1 MYTREQLQDILKK
14 VHADKFKAA
23 ESKKEKTIENALKNY
38 ASGCK
43 REDIVAIYDT
53 TISGNGKK
61 GYLLARDGMYG
72 DNFATFKAYTGGGY
86 KIPFEGMVRFYRLT
100 ESPYEETLS
109 KSLLKSLFR
118 FEYEDG
124 TKILAYMGNVYD
136 EYIIPVMKAVLECE
150 QGKKEEPEHRPD
162 VEEARRREE
171 EEARRR
177 EEEEARRRAEEEARR
192 RAEEEARRRAE
203 EEVHRRAQEEAR
215 RKADEQCWKEEAEKA
230 MQELRKIQAAKRE
243 REMEEIFNRGVEA
256 CRRKAYEEAVPWFEK
271 AATEFDCTAAMENL
285 GILYLKSN
293 MLGVRLDLA
302 ERWYSMALQH
312 GSRQAEGQLE
322 YIRKYNVR
330 KYQLQHR
337 RRPEAMFSLLAQM
350 KFEDA
355 FALWRKG
362 QDLYEENDP
371 EQAFHTM
378 KESLPGRLSQ
388 TRFTLGM
395 MYLKGIGCEKDQSQA
410 SDLLGALMAGEQV
423 VFGRYPQTEEGEV
436 CEIGWKV
443 LHNDLENKRLLLISE
458 EILDIRPFAS
468 YKEEFDRML
477 NEKWEEGG
485 GIHFDKKQ
493 AQEAEAFMRA
503 GKDMLWD
510 KCGLRTWLNNE
521 FFRTAFRAPEAE
533 IISEATID
541 TAYLTKQG
549 VNGMPADAV
558 RTRDKVFVISAEEF
572 VKYIGDGGKA
582 IRKNSLENTE
592 MVKNLICTNEDA
604 GQYGDP
610 TPYAKK
616 KAGGLAGKDTT
627 VSWWLRTPGIMP
639 GTQMTGI
646 CENMVTT
653 VGEYV
658 VLNGV
663 GVRPALWISW
673 K

>member
-43 REDIVAIYDT
+43 REDVVAIYDT

-124 TKILAYMGNVYD
+124 SKILAYVGNVYD
-136 EYIIPVMKAVLECE
+136 EYVIPVMKAVLECE
-150 QGKKEEPEHRPD
+150 QGKKGEPELRPD
-162 VEEARRREE
+162 M
-171 EEARRR
+171 
-177 EEEEARRRAEEEARR
+177 
-192 RAEEEARRRAE
+192 
-203 EEVHRRAQEEAR
+203 EEAR
-215 RKADEQCWKEEAEKA
+215 RKADEQCRKEEAEKA
-230 MQELRKIQAAKRE
+230 VRELRKIQAAKRD

-395 MYLKGIGCEKDQSQA
+395 MYLKGIGCEKDPSQA

>member
-14 VHADKFKAA
+14 VHADKFRVA
-23 ESKKEKTIENALKNY
+23 ESKKEKIIENALKNY

-43 REDIVAIYDT
+43 REDVVAIYDT

-109 KSLLKSLFR
+109 KALLKSLFR

-124 TKILAYMGNVYD
+124 SKILAYVGNVYD
-136 EYIIPVMKAVLECE
+136 EYVIPVMKAVLECE
-150 QGKKEEPEHRPD
+150 QGKKGEPELRPD
-162 VEEARRREE
+162 M
-171 EEARRR
+171 
-177 EEEEARRRAEEEARR
+177 
-192 RAEEEARRRAE
+192 
-203 EEVHRRAQEEAR
+203 EEAR
-215 RKADEQCWKEEAEKA
+215 RKADEQCRKEEAEKA
-230 MQELRKIQAAKRE
+230 MRELRKIQAAKRD

-271 AATEFDCTAAMENL
+271 AATEFDCTTAMENL
-285 GILYLKSN
+285 GILYLNSS

-312 GSRQAEGQLE
+312 GSRQAESQLE

-330 KYQLQHR
+330 KYQLQHQ
-337 RRPEAMFSLLAQM
+337 RRPEAMFSLLAEM

-371 EQAFHTM
+371 EQAFRTM

-395 MYLKGIGCEKDQSQA
+395 MYLKGIGCEKDPSQA
-410 SDLLGALMAGEQV
+410 AALLGALMAGEQV

-468 YKEEFDRML
+468 YKEEFDHVL
-477 NEKWEEGG
+477 NEKWGEGG

-510 KCGLRTWLNNE
+510 KCGLRTWLNND
-521 FFRTAFRAPEAE
+521 FFRTAFRTPEAE
-533 IISEATID
+533 MIPEATID
-541 TAYLTKQG
+541 TAYLTEQG
-549 VNGMPADAV
+549 VNGMPADAFQ
-558 RTRDKVFVISAEEF
+558 TRDKVFVISAEEF

-582 IRKNSLENTE
+582 IRKNILENTG
-592 MVKNLICTNEDA
+592 MVKSLICTNEDA

-610 TPYAKK
+610 TPYALK
-616 KAGGLAGKDTT
+616 KAGELAGKDTA

-639 GTQMTGI
+639 GTQMTGV
-646 CENMVTT
+646 CENMITT

>member
-136 EYIIPVMKAVLECE
+136 EYVIPVMKAVLECE

-177 EEEEARRRAEEEARR
+177 
-192 RAEEEARRRAE
+192 AEEEARRRAE

-215 RKADEQCWKEEAEKA
+215 RKADEQRRKEEAEKA

-541 TAYLTKQG
+541 TAYLTEQG

-582 IRKNSLENTE
+582 IRKNILENTG
-592 MVKNLICTNEDA
+592 MVKSLICTNEDA

-610 TPYAKK
+610 TPYALK
-616 KAGGLAGKDTT
+616 KAGELAGKDTA

-639 GTQMTGI
+639 GTQMTGV
-646 CENMVTT
+646 CENMITT

>member
-192 RAEEEARRRAE
+192 RAEEE
-203 EEVHRRAQEEAR
+203 VHRRAQEEAR
-215 RKADEQCWKEEAEKA
+215 RKADEQRRKEEAEKA

-541 TAYLTKQG
+541 TAYLTEQG

-582 IRKNSLENTE
+582 IRKNILENTG
-592 MVKNLICTNEDA
+592 MVKSLICTNEDA

-610 TPYAKK
+610 TPYALK
-616 KAGGLAGKDTT
+616 KAGELAGKDTA

-639 GTQMTGI
+639 GTQMTGV
-646 CENMVTT
+646 CENMITT

>member
-136 EYIIPVMKAVLECE
+136 EYVIPVMKAVLECE

-192 RAEEEARRRAE
+192 RAEEE
-203 EEVHRRAQEEAR
+203 VHRRAQEEAR
-215 RKADEQCWKEEAEKA
+215 RKADEQRRKEEAEKA

-541 TAYLTKQG
+541 TAYLTEQG

-582 IRKNSLENTE
+582 IRKNILENTG
-592 MVKNLICTNEDA
+592 MVKSLICTNEDA

-610 TPYAKK
+610 TPYALK
-616 KAGGLAGKDTT
+616 KAGELAGKDTA

-639 GTQMTGI
+639 GTQMTGV
-646 CENMVTT
+646 CENMITT

>member
-162 VEEARRREE
+162 M
-171 EEARRR
+171 
-177 EEEEARRRAEEEARR
+177 
-192 RAEEEARRRAE
+192 
-203 EEVHRRAQEEAR
+203 EEAR
-215 RKADEQCWKEEAEKA
+215 RKADEQCRKEEAEKA
-230 MQELRKIQAAKRE
+230 MRELRKIQAAKRD

-271 AATEFDCTAAMENL
+271 AATEFDCTTAMENL
-285 GILYLKSN
+285 GILYLNSS

-616 KAGGLAGKDTT
+616 KAGGLAGKDTA